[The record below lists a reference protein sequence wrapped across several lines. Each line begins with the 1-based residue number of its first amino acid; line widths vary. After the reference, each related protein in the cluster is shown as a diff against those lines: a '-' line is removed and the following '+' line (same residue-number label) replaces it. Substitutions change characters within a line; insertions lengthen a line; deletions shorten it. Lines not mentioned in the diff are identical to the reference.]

1 MKKVFFSFA
10 IATMMASLVACG
22 GKTGQNAE
30 GQDSTAVEAEAE
42 AADPNRQDLDNY
54 SVVVP
59 EGWVNQAISDFFIR
73 LKDEPKYAYKSER
86 LYVESVFYKEKTAAS
101 YIENIIEYNE
111 AEEIGTKKIDGVD
124 FAVYS
129 VKNDRDTLV
138 QLIGERDGHV
148 YSFKTNELSYDNA
161 DIQKILESIKLK

>member
-1 MKKVFFSFA
+1 MKKVFYSFA
-10 IATMMASLVACG
+10 IATVMASLMACG
-22 GKTGQNAE
+22 GKTEQNQE
-30 GQDSTAVEAEAE
+30 GQDSTAVEAEAV
-42 AADPNRQDLDNY
+42 DPNRQELDNY

-59 EGWVNQAISDFFIR
+59 EGWYNQAITDIFIR
-73 LKDEPKYAYKSER
+73 LKDEPKYTYKSER
-86 LYVESVFYKEKTAAS
+86 LYLESSFYKEKTAAS
-101 YIENIIEYNE
+101 YVENLVEHNE
-111 AEEIGTKKIDGVD
+111 TEEIGTKKIDGVD

-148 YSFKTNELSYDNA
+148 YSFKTNELSYGNA